1 MYIGMMLLHNSEI
14 IIDMQNNPKISQPK
28 LTLLSTLTTILYYN
42 YIASNCKQSNF
53 FFIVI
58 NSTECIHRAISANGI
73 IACPIP
79 NSLNKICS

>member
-42 YIASNCKQSNF
+42 YIASNCKQSKYF
-53 FFIVI
+53 FYCNQFNRMHPQSYFCKWH
-58 NSTECIHRAISANGI
+58 NSMSHPQFPE
-73 IACPIP
+73 
-79 NSLNKICS
+79 

>member
-42 YIASNCKQSNF
+42 YIASNCKQSKYIF
-53 FFIVI
+53 
-58 NSTECIHRAISANGI
+58 
-73 IACPIP
+73 
-79 NSLNKICS
+79 LL